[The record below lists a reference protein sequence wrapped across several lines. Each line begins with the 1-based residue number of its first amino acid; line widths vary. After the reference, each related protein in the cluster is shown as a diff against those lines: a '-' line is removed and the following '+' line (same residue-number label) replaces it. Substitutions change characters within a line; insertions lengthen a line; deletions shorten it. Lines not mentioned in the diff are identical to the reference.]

1 MAVTKIWT
9 IKDSLQRVLDYAAN
23 PDKTEYD
30 ALAQTLHYAENDAKT
45 KLNESAQLVT
55 GIHCRTDRAW
65 EDMRAVQ
72 ERFGKTDGVVALHA
86 YQSFR
91 EGEVTPEQCHE
102 IGVAL
107 ARKVWGKRFQ
117 VLVATHMNTDN
128 LHNHFVI
135 NSVSYVDGKKYEQ
148 RRSQYAE
155 FRAASDKLCR
165 EYGLSVVEQPKAKE
179 PARYARMREAIDQ
192 ACEDASTA
200 EDFHRALYRQGY
212 IFGSNPNRRY
222 ATIRARDGGR
232 AVRLYRLGEEYDL
245 PAIDDRL
252 RGNYLLYGSRLY
264 ERKHPPR
271 QYTPKRYRPKNHYT
285 GKGILQIFFEVFF
298 GESQM
303 HRLYLYYC
311 YQLGILPKKQQPRIN
326 RPELER
332 IHAFV
337 HDREQMLA
345 DTRKDFTIPKG
356 QVSEL
361 SPDMAFSD
369 YMRYWLKMMRT
380 AVTETTYSSYCFNV
394 EKHIIPYFEPLGVTL
409 AGLQPRQIQSF
420 YLHEAETLKNTSIL
434 RFHANLH
441 KALKYAVRIDLIAS
455 NPVDK
460 VDRPKPQAF
469 MASYYSAEEMEKLFE
484 AAQGHKLELIIQ
496 LAAFYGLRRA
506 EVMGLRWEAIDFE
519 AKTLTIRHIVTST
532 RIDGKKILVE
542 ADRAKTKSSLR
553 TLPLVDPIAERLKA
567 VKEQQE
573 YNQKICGNCYNQEY
587 LGYVFVDAMGNLI
600 QPDSVTTGFPQ
611 LLKENGLRRIRFHD
625 LRHSCASLLLK
636 EGVPMKQIQ
645 EWLGHSDIST
655 TANIYAHLDS
665 QSKNLSA
672 RTMANTLTLPKAP
685 SVKEW

>member
-1 MAVTKIWT
+1 MAATKIWT

-55 GIHCRTDRAW
+55 GIHCRANHAW

-165 EYGLSVVEQPKAKE
+165 EY
-179 PARYARMREAIDQ
+179 
-192 ACEDASTA
+192 
-200 EDFHRALYRQGY
+200 
-212 IFGSNPNRRY
+212 
-222 ATIRARDGGR
+222 
-232 AVRLYRLGEEYDL
+232 
-245 PAIDDRL
+245 
-252 RGNYLLYGSRLY
+252 
-264 ERKHPPR
+264 
-271 QYTPKRYRPKNHYT
+271 
-285 GKGILQIFFEVFF
+285 
-298 GESQM
+298 
-303 HRLYLYYC
+303 
-311 YQLGILPKKQQPRIN
+311 
-326 RPELER
+326 
-332 IHAFV
+332 
-337 HDREQMLA
+337 
-345 DTRKDFTIPKG
+345 
-356 QVSEL
+356 
-361 SPDMAFSD
+361 
-369 YMRYWLKMMRT
+369 
-380 AVTETTYSSYCFNV
+380 CFNV

-409 AGLQPRQIQSF
+409 AGLQLRQIQSF

-672 RTMANTLTLPKAP
+672 RTMANTLTLPEAQPIK
-685 SVKEW
+685 KW

>member
-1 MAVTKIWT
+1 MTTTRLPKT
-9 IKDSLQRVLDYAAN
+9 ITAGALLATPIPPVKWIIPGLLPAGLAIFAGPSKAGKSWLTLWLCLQISQGKSVWGREIEPRTVLYFSLED
-23 PDKTEYD
+23 
-30 ALAQTLHYAENDAKT
+30 TLGR
-45 KLNESAQLVT
+45 L
-55 GIHCRTDRAW
+55 
-65 EDMRAVQ
+65 Q
-72 ERFGKTDGVVALHA
+72 ERLYQDCWYRCTEPKMQQLEKGEMPMVAGRLQEKNGFYYIVLSYTDSA
-86 YQSFR
+86 
-91 EGEVTPEQCHE
+91 
-102 IGVAL
+102 
-107 ARKVWGKRFQ
+107 GKRRQ
-117 VLVATHMNTDN
+117 PWIATGLTVKGN
-128 LHNHFVI
+128 
-135 NSVSYVDGKKYEQ
+135 KK
-148 RRSQYAE
+148 RAE
-155 FRAASDKLCR
+155 K
-165 EYGLSVVEQPKAKE
+165 
-179 PARYARMREAIDQ
+179 
-192 ACEDASTA
+192 
-200 EDFHRALYRQGY
+200 
-212 IFGSNPNRRY
+212 
-222 ATIRARDGGR
+222 
-232 AVRLYRLGEEYDL
+232 
-245 PAIDDRL
+245 
-252 RGNYLLYGSRLY
+252 
-264 ERKHPPR
+264 
-271 QYTPKRYRPKNHYT
+271 
-285 GKGILQIFFEVFF
+285 
-298 GESQM
+298 
-303 HRLYLYYC
+303 
-311 YQLGILPKKQQPRIN
+311 
-326 RPELER
+326 
-332 IHAFV
+332 
-337 HDREQMLA
+337 MLA

-441 KALKYAVRIDLIAS
+441 KALKYAVRIDLITS

>member
-1 MAVTKIWT
+1 MVAGRLQEKNGFYYIVLSYT
-9 IKDSLQRVLDYAAN
+9 DSA
-23 PDKTEYD
+23 
-30 ALAQTLHYAENDAKT
+30 
-45 KLNESAQLVT
+45 
-55 GIHCRTDRAW
+55 
-65 EDMRAVQ
+65 
-72 ERFGKTDGVVALHA
+72 
-86 YQSFR
+86 
-91 EGEVTPEQCHE
+91 
-102 IGVAL
+102 
-107 ARKVWGKRFQ
+107 GKRRQ
-117 VLVATHMNTDN
+117 PWIGTGLPVKGN
-128 LHNHFVI
+128 
-135 NSVSYVDGKKYEQ
+135 KK
-148 RRSQYAE
+148 RAE
-155 FRAASDKLCR
+155 K
-165 EYGLSVVEQPKAKE
+165 
-179 PARYARMREAIDQ
+179 
-192 ACEDASTA
+192 
-200 EDFHRALYRQGY
+200 
-212 IFGSNPNRRY
+212 
-222 ATIRARDGGR
+222 
-232 AVRLYRLGEEYDL
+232 
-245 PAIDDRL
+245 
-252 RGNYLLYGSRLY
+252 
-264 ERKHPPR
+264 
-271 QYTPKRYRPKNHYT
+271 
-285 GKGILQIFFEVFF
+285 
-298 GESQM
+298 
-303 HRLYLYYC
+303 
-311 YQLGILPKKQQPRIN
+311 
-326 RPELER
+326 
-332 IHAFV
+332 
-337 HDREQMLA
+337 MLA
-345 DTRKDFTIPKG
+345 ETRKDFTIPKG
-356 QVSEL
+356 QASEL

-441 KALKYAVRIDLIAS
+441 KALKYAVRIDLITS

-625 LRHSCASLLLK
+625 LRHTFATRALERGMDYKTLSAILGHYSVSFTMDTYVHSMDEHKRNEMDKMDDLFGISLEISVEQQPYPVLFTVTE
-636 EGVPMKQIQ
+636 EGCKAFAPDFPKIQIQAGTMETALMEAKKQIQ
-645 EWLGHSDIST
+645 KALSQFKYPPIPTRQEDIVVPENSVLILLK
-655 TANIYAHLDS
+655 TA
-665 QSKNLSA
+665 
-672 RTMANTLTLPKAP
+672 
-685 SVKEW
+685 